1 MQRELKTKIPSQVI
15 NTPFNNDAIVTEADQ
30 QSRGKEYAD
39 VRRHAKKKNIQPGR
53 LCPSSTK
60 APKQA
65 FYTTFHKDPVK
76 VVNVNGSEIIMK
88 DKDGRTHRRNSA
100 FS

>member
-39 VRRHAKKKNIQPGR
+39 VRRHAKKKNIQPGDYVLVQQR
-53 LCPSSTK
+53 
-60 APKQA
+60 
-65 FYTTFHKDPVK
+65 
-76 VVNVNGSEIIMK
+76 
-88 DKDGRTHRRNSA
+88 HRNKLPILL
-100 FS
+100 FIKTQ